1 MTHMLADDRHVRAP
15 LAHSDG
21 APDLDACAALAS
33 TLAAAA
39 RRIAMRH
46 FRTPIAVET
55 KTDLS
60 PVTLADRSIEAEL
73 KALIEARAPDHGIF
87 GEEHGAARDG
97 ARLLWVI
104 DPIDGTKSF
113 VSGLPL
119 FGTLVALLDGG
130 TPVLG
135 MIDMPALSETWLG
148 RRDKPTTLNGRP
160 CRTRDCR
167 HLRDAVLYTTS
178 PEPFRGRE
186 ADAFSALGAGVRM
199 TRFGGDCYS
208 YGLLAAGHVDLV
220 CEVGLQPYDYLPLVP
235 VITGA
240 GGVITDWNGEALT
253 MQSDG
258 RVMAAATPDL
268 HAKALDA
275 VRTTLDP
282 GDPSGAI
289 PHR

>member
-1 MTHMLADDRHVRAP
+1 MTHMLADDRSLRTP
-15 LAHSDG
+15 LAHADG
-21 APDLDACAALAS
+21 APDLDACAALAT
-33 TLAAAA
+33 TLAAVA

-73 KALIEARAPDHGIF
+73 KAIIEARAPDHGIF

-97 ARLLWVI
+97 ARLVWVI

-119 FGTLVALLDGG
+119 FGTLVALLDEGA
-130 TPVLG
+130 PVLG

-148 RRDKPTTLNGRP
+148 RTGGLTTLNGRP
-160 CRTRDCR
+160 CRTRECR
-167 HLRDAVLYTTS
+167 ELRDAVLYTTS
-178 PEPFRGRE
+178 PEPFRGK
-186 ADAFSALGAGVRM
+186 DAAAFAALGNAVRM

-220 CEVGLQPYDYLPLVP
+220 CEVGLQPYDYLPLVA
-235 VITGA
+235 VIEGA
-240 GGVITDWNGEALT
+240 GGVITDWSGAPLT
-253 MQSDG
+253 MRSDG

-268 HAKALDA
+268 HAKALDL
-275 VRTTLDP
+275 VRTGLLQGEP
-282 GDPSGAI
+282 PGAI

>member
-1 MTHMLADDRHVRAP
+1 
-15 LAHSDG
+15 
-21 APDLDACAALAS
+21 
-33 TLAAAA
+33 
-39 RRIAMRH
+39 
-46 FRTPIAVET
+46 
-55 KTDLS
+55 
-60 PVTLADRSIEAEL
+60 
-73 KALIEARAPDHGIF
+73 
-87 GEEHGAARDG
+87 
-97 ARLLWVI
+97 
-104 DPIDGTKSF
+104 
-113 VSGLPL
+113 
-119 FGTLVALLDGG
+119 
-130 TPVLG
+130 
-135 MIDMPALSETWLG
+135 
-148 RRDKPTTLNGRP
+148 
-160 CRTRDCR
+160 
-167 HLRDAVLYTTS
+167 
-178 PEPFRGRE
+178 
-186 ADAFSALGAGVRM
+186 M

-268 HAKALDA
+268 HAKALDV

>member
-1 MTHMLADDRHVRAP
+1 MTHMLADDRRAQAA
-15 LAHSDG
+15 LTGGDG
-21 APDLDACAALAS
+21 APDIDACAALAT
-33 TLAAAA
+33 TLAAVA

-73 KALIEARAPDHGIF
+73 KAIIEARAPDHGIF

-97 ARLLWVI
+97 ARLVWVI

-119 FGTLVALLDGG
+119 FGTLVALLDRGR
-130 TPVLG
+130 PVLG
-135 MIDMPALSETWLG
+135 MIDMPALAETWLG
-148 RRDKPTTLNGRP
+148 RQDAPTTLNGRP
-160 CRTRDCR
+160 CRTRACR
-167 HLRDAVLYTTS
+167 DLADAVLYTTS
-178 PEPFRGRE
+178 PEPFRGR
-186 ADAFSALGAGVRM
+186 DAAAFAALGAGVRM

-208 YGLLAAGHVDLV
+208 YGLLASGHVDLV

-240 GGVITDWNGEALT
+240 GGVITDWSGAPLT
-253 MQSDG
+253 MRSDG

-268 HAKALDA
+268 HAKALDV
-275 VRTTLDP
+275 VRNATVQGGSP
-282 GDPSGAI
+282 GVSSP
-289 PHR
+289 R

>member
-1 MTHMLADDRHVRAP
+1 MTHPLVDDRQMRAP
-15 LAHSDG
+15 LAHADG
-21 APDLDACAALAS
+21 APDLDACAALAA
-33 TLAAAA
+33 TLASVA
-39 RRIAMRH
+39 RRIALRH

-73 KALIEARAPDHGIF
+73 KAIIEARAPDHGIF

-97 ARLLWVI
+97 APLVWVI

-130 TPVLG
+130 APVLG
-135 MIDMPALSETWLG
+135 MIDMPALSETWIG
-148 RRDKPTTLNGRP
+148 RADAPTTLNGRP

-167 HLRDAVLYTTS
+167 ELRDAVLYTTS
-178 PEPFRGRE
+178 PEPFHGP
-186 ADAFSALGAGVRM
+186 DATAFAALGATARM

-220 CEVGLQPYDYLPLVP
+220 CEVGLQPYDHLPLVP
-235 VITGA
+235 VIQGA
-240 GGVITDWNGEALT
+240 GGVITDWNGDPLT
-253 MQSDG
+253 MRSDG

-268 HAKALDA
+268 HAKALA
-275 VRTTLDP
+275 IVRNVLDH
-282 GDPSGAI
+282 GDPPGAI